1 MEYRTNKHA
10 TWIDLE
16 SVRLTKSNK
25 GKYHMIWGFYV
36 ESKKGSISELIYKT
50 EIVAMKKINYG
61 YQG

>member
-1 MEYRTNKHA
+1 
-10 TWIDLE
+10 
-16 SVRLTKSNK
+16 
-25 GKYHMIWGFYV
+25 MIWGFYV